1 MKTRKYTGL
10 QVASANLAGPGLP
23 LLKGKIIII
32 IIFIKIKD
40 I

>member
-10 QVASANLAGPGLP
+10 QVASANLAGP